1 MLLVLL
7 ALGVIGSALFTMMV
21 IVFMLIVLAK
31 ESYSPELTVMGSL
44 VVVVFGSW
52 LSAHPFLE
60 PHHAFSGFGAPAVI
74 TIAALFVVARAVRK
88 TGVFNLVANWAMGQ
102 QSNSNQAIFRMAS
115 PLIGLSAFFNNTPVV
130 SIFLPIV
137 RDWSIQRGI
146 SPSKV
151 LIPLSYLTAFGGLC
165 TLVGSSTHLM
175 INGMAAKES
184 VYEMNMFDL
193 AWVGL
198 PMALVGVIYLWV
210 FSDKLLP
217 DRKDLLDDAS
227 SSVKNFLFEMSIKE
241 GASIIGKNIVEAGLR
256 NLDACFLFEVKRGDQ
271 LIGPVK
277 GTHVLK
283 AGDILVFSGS
293 SDAAFKLHYHN
304 DLEIVQED
312 CDLKIS
318 KYSRLLE
325 VMISPTSSLIG
336 KSLNEVYFNRTY
348 NASVLALHRHG
359 KQLSGGIGELPLE
372 VGDTLLI
379 LADVGFRKIWQDSSE
394 FMMVSPIRQDLE
406 QNSKLPLS
414 LLISVLMIGLPAF
427 QVVPILYTSI
437 LAAFLLVW
445 TRILDSKEV
454 LPAIEWSVLITIG
467 ASIGLGRALSGS
479 GASQSISEVI
489 VSLSA
494 FAGPM
499 GTLLLLYV
507 LTNMLTEMI
516 TNAAAAALSFP
527 LALSCAATLG
537 VSSTPFIIAIA
548 IAASASFATPI
559 GYQTNMLVYGPGGY
573 RFKDFIKIGLPINV
587 MYAIGSMLI
596 IPWVWPF

>member
-1 MLLVLL
+1 
-7 ALGVIGSALFTMMV
+7 
-21 IVFMLIVLAK
+21 
-31 ESYSPELTVMGSL
+31 
-44 VVVVFGSW
+44 
-52 LSAHPFLE
+52 
-60 PHHAFSGFGAPAVI
+60 
-74 TIAALFVVARAVRK
+74 
-88 TGVFNLVANWAMGQ
+88 
-102 QSNSNQAIFRMAS
+102 
-115 PLIGLSAFFNNTPVV
+115 
-130 SIFLPIV
+130 
-137 RDWSIQRGI
+137 
-146 SPSKV
+146 
-151 LIPLSYLTAFGGLC
+151 
-165 TLVGSSTHLM
+165 
-175 INGMAAKES
+175 
-184 VYEMNMFDL
+184 
-193 AWVGL
+193 
-198 PMALVGVIYLWV
+198 
-210 FSDKLLP
+210 
-217 DRKDLLDDAS
+217 
-227 SSVKNFLFEMSIKE
+227 
-241 GASIIGKNIVEAGLR
+241 
-256 NLDACFLFEVKRGDQ
+256 
-271 LIGPVK
+271 
-277 GTHVLK
+277 
-283 AGDILVFSGS
+283 
-293 SDAAFKLHYHN
+293 
-304 DLEIVQED
+304 
-312 CDLKIS
+312 
-318 KYSRLLE
+318 
-325 VMISPTSSLIG
+325 
-336 KSLNEVYFNRTY
+336 
-348 NASVLALHRHG
+348 
-359 KQLSGGIGELPLE
+359 
-372 VGDTLLI
+372 
-379 LADVGFRKIWQDSSE
+379 
-394 FMMVSPIRQDLE
+394 
-406 QNSKLPLS
+406 
-414 LLISVLMIGLPAF
+414 MIGLPAF